1 MAETENL
8 KFPIIPDY
16 ITNLSPIEERMVSP
30 YIPFM
35 QIKALQ
41 PYALNSQLSLQ
52 GSVVNIVTDVNEMI
66 NVLPRRFNELSV
78 VQIKLKR
85 HIEHQSNYMFET
97 IKPSNICKALK
108 FLKDTPL
115 YKENNIQIN
124 NTFFENY
131 ENNDKNINFIVDEQ
145 DLENSQNTNDENLLG
160 KINELKNN
168 ENELL
173 DTYELND
180 EVLLVD
186 NNELSNKTQNSIV
199 IAPGQDKQPLPWHK
213 LQNYDELCFP
223 RIFEIEK
230 ALDDLELQDD
240 DDEDDEN
247 DLCKK
252 SEKIDIL
259 QQIGNEKTN
268 KKVYKLLFPKIIT
281 KKKIFDQMNLL
292 NKKQREIVMHVLHSF
307 KTDKLPLRIFINGS
321 ASVGKS
327 TVINTLY
334 QLLTI
339 QFNEQPGEN
348 TENNKILLCAPS
360 GKAAYLIGGIT
371 CHHAFALPVTK
382 NGQKM
387 KPLSED
393 IASTI
398 RCNF

>member
-108 FLKDTPL
+108 FLKDTPF

-145 DLENSQNTNDENLLG
+145 DLENSKKNNDENLPG

-223 RIFEIEK
+223 RIFGGYHFDKQNTLTYSERVLSEIRRK
-230 ALDDLELQDD
+230 DRRS
-240 DDEDDEN
+240 
-247 DLCKK
+247 C
-252 SEKIDIL
+252 IP
-259 QQIGNEKTN
+259 TR
-268 KKVYKLLFPKIIT
+268 LLFMAKQKLEKSVFSNMNICLRKIYKNENLKAENVLNT
-281 KKKIFDQMNLL
+281 KTLNDIYRSDEGYQFLKQVRSSPSYWQEKKNIYFQ
-292 NKKQREIVMHVLHSF
+292 
-307 KTDKLPLRIFINGS
+307 
-321 ASVGKS
+321 
-327 TVINTLY
+327 
-334 QLLTI
+334 
-339 QFNEQPGEN
+339 
-348 TENNKILLCAPS
+348 
-360 GKAAYLIGGIT
+360 
-371 CHHAFALPVTK
+371 
-382 NGQKM
+382 
-387 KPLSED
+387 
-393 IASTI
+393 
-398 RCNF
+398 